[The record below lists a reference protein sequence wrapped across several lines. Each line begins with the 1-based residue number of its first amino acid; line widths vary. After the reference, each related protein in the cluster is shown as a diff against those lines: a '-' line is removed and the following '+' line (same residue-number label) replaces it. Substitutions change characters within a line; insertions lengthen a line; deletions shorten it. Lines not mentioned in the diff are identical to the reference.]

1 MKRRPT
7 YVKFVMLILLYL
19 SPLKKERTNF
29 TQEGNMMN
37 NKTTLTLL
45 LSLFFLIGT
54 SWINQTFAQLQVDES
69 LTPEQMVDLLLGE
82 GVTATNITYTG
93 ANQAS
98 GQFWGETNIGIDE
111 GVILT
116 SGKASIAKGP
126 NSSGSSGTSNNNPGD
141 PDLNQISGNA
151 TFDACLLEFDFVPQS
166 SVMQFTYVFGSEE
179 YPEFV
184 NQGVNDA
191 FGFFIS
197 GPGINGTFS
206 NNSKN
211 IALIPF
217 TNPPVYVSINTV
229 NANSFPQYYVS
240 NGGGQTIEYDG
251 FTTPLV
257 ATAIVTPC
265 STYHIKLAIGDG
277 GDHIYDSGVFLEAN
291 SFSAVGLSGNVN
303 YSSQYIDS
311 IAVEDCN
318 NALLTFELDDHATE
332 DFYIPIQIGGT
343 AQNGIDYDTI
353 PDTLLIPQGHRFAY
367 VDIIPWEDMEPEGYE
382 TVTITYNSSLCEP
395 NYQTISFKI
404 YDRPDYYMEARED
417 TTIHCA
423 DPVELFTLQDGG
435 MPPYFYH
442 WYVSGDTVPFD
453 STANPLIN
461 PYNPTEFIVHQWDAC
476 GDTLIDTVFVD
487 VIGPTAGVSA
497 DTSICL
503 GDIATL
509 TATGGDTYLWSS
521 GDTTQSIEVSPTTE
535 TTYIV
540 TVFDDCNNTD
550 ADTVTVF
557 VNNPQAN
564 AGEDVDICIG
574 ESATLTAGGGLSYE
588 WSTGETTQSITVS
601 PGTDECYIVYVT
613 DACDNVASDTV
624 CVFVNDAVVANAGED
639 QNICF
644 GESTTLAASGGVEY
658 LWSTGDETQSI
669 QVSPGTTTTYY
680 VTVIDGCED
689 EDSVTVFVDPLPE
702 VSASAVNDL
711 LCYGDT
717 VQLQAGGADAY
728 FWSSNPADPS
738 LAGQE
743 ASPDPLVSPTA
754 PSTTYTLLGTNTE
767 TGCEN
772 TTTLIVQVK
781 EPLVSDFNLEASSVC
796 TGDEINVYYTG
807 NATGAASYD
816 WNFDGGTTSGTG
828 AGPYSVSWTTNGSK
842 TISLKVYEDGC
853 ESDSSFSTIEVN
865 PTPQVDF
872 AVDTIEGCV
881 PAGFSFYDSTL
892 SATADATYLWD
903 FGDGST
909 STQQNPVYSYS
920 EPGDYT
926 VSLQVMNGV
935 CEDVKTQESLIQ
947 VHDNPDADFSLS
959 PTLTSIKN
967 PEINLSNLSSADAV
981 NWIWDM
987 GDGSII
993 EDVQNPTYAYQSTGT
1008 FNVLLLVENM
1018 FGCTDSISKTVTIK
1032 PHPNLYAPN
1041 AFRPGSTQGN
1051 DRFVVRAT
1059 GIEKFNMVI
1068 YTRWGEKIFETDN
1081 ISEGWDGKLNGEIAP
1096 MATYI
1101 YQITYTNNLNQ
1112 NEEVIG
1118 TVSLIK

>member
-1 MKRRPT
+1 
-7 YVKFVMLILLYL
+7 
-19 SPLKKERTNF
+19 
-29 TQEGNMMN
+29 MMN
-37 NKTTLTLL
+37 KKTTLTLF

-54 SWINQTFAQLQVDES
+54 SLLNRTFAQLQVDES
-69 LTPEQMVDLLLGE
+69 LTPEQMVDLLLGG
-82 GVTATNITYTG
+82 GVTASNITYKG
-93 ANQAS
+93 AVVAE
-98 GQFWGETNIGIDE
+98 GRFWGETNLGIDS
-111 GVILT
+111 GLVLT
-116 SGKASIAKGP
+116 SGRATNTIGP
-126 NSSGSSGTSNNNPGD
+126 NTNTGVSSSNGEAGD
-141 PDLNQISGNA
+141 PDLTSMANDP
-151 TFDACLLEFDFVPQS
+151 THDASVLEFDFIPQS
-166 SVMQFTYVFGSEE
+166 SNLQFSYVFGSDE

-184 NQGVNDA
+184 NDFNDA

-211 IALIPF
+211 IALIPGSD
-217 TNPPVYVSINTV
+217 PPVYITIDNVNNGDNNNGPCMNCEYYYNNT
-229 NANSFPQYYVS
+229 
-240 NGGGQTIEYDG
+240 GGQTIEYDG
-251 FTTPLV
+251 FTKGGNFWPVLRAV
-257 ATAIVTPC
+257 ADVTPC
-265 STYHIKLAIGDG
+265 STYHIKLAVGDAV
-277 GDHIYDSGVFLEAN
+277 DFALDSGVFLEAN
-291 SFSAVGLSGNVN
+291 SFSAVGISSQTSF
-303 YSSQYIDS
+303 SSQYLNDF
-311 IAVEDCN
+311 AVEDCN
-318 NALLTFELDDHATE
+318 NAQIKFSLADHAEE
-332 DFYIPIQIGGT
+332 DFVIPLTIGGS
-343 AQNGIDYDTI
+343 AENGVDYDTI
-353 PDTLLIPQGHRFAY
+353 PDSVVIQQGYKNAY
-367 VDIIPWEDMEPEGYE
+367 LNIVPFYDTIIEAYE
-382 TVTITYNSSLCEP
+382 TVTITFNTSLCEP
-395 NYQTISFKI
+395 NDTTLVIKI

-435 MPPYFYH
+435 MPPYFYN
-442 WYVSGDTVPFD
+442 WYVAGDTVPFD
-453 STANPLIN
+453 TTANPLIN

-509 TATGGDTYLWSS
+509 TATGGDTYLWST
-521 GDTTQSIEVSPTTE
+521 GDTTQTIQVSPATE

-540 TVFDDCNNTD
+540 TVYDDCNNTD

-588 WSTGETTQSITVS
+588 WSTGETTQSITVI

-644 GESTTLAASGGVEY
+644 GVSTTLTASGGVEY
-658 LWSTGDETQSI
+658 LWSTGDESQSI
-669 QVSPGTTTTYY
+669 EVSPEMTTTYY

-702 VSASAVNDL
+702 VTANTANDL

-717 VQLQAGGADAY
+717 VQLQAGGADEY
-728 FWSSNPADPS
+728 FWSSTPADPS
-738 LAGQE
+738 LSGQE
-743 ASPDPLVSPTA
+743 TSPNPLVSPTA
-754 PSTTYTLLGTNTE
+754 PSTTYTLLGSNTE

-781 EPLVSDFNLEASSVC
+781 EPLVSDFNLEAISVC

-807 NATGAASYD
+807 NATGAASFD
-816 WNFDGGTTSGTG
+816 WSFDGGTANGSG
-828 AGPYSVSWTTNGSK
+828 AGPYSVSWTDSGDK

-853 ESDSSFSTIEVN
+853 ESDSSFRDIKVN
-865 PTPQVDF
+865 PTPEVDF
-872 AVDTIEGCV
+872 VADTTEGCV
-881 PAGFSFYDSTL
+881 PASFSFYDSTL
-892 SATADATYLWD
+892 SATPDANYHWE

-909 STQQNPVYSYS
+909 SGQQNPIYTYSNA
-920 EPGDYT
+920 GDYT

-935 CEDVKTQESLIQ
+935 CKDVKTLENFIR
-947 VHDNPDADFSLS
+947 VHDNPEADFSLS
-959 PTLTSIKN
+959 PSLTSIKN
-967 PEINLSNLSSADAV
+967 PEISLSDLSSADAV
-981 NWIWDM
+981 NWIWNM

-993 EDVQNPTYAYQSTGT
+993 EDIQNPTYAYQSTGT
-1008 FNVLLLVENM
+1008 FNVLLLIENIY
-1018 FGCTDSISKTVTIK
+1018 GCTDSTSKTVTIK

-1051 DRFVVRAT
+1051 ERFVVRAT

-1096 MATYI
+1096 MGTYI
-1101 YQITYTNNLNQ
+1101 YQITYTNNLGQ
-1112 NEEVIG
+1112 NEEVTG
-1118 TVSLIK
+1118 TVSLVK